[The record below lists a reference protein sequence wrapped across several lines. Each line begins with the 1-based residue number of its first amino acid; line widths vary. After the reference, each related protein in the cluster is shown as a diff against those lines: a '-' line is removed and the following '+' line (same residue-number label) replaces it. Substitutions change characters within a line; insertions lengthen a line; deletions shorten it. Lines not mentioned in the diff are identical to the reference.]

1 MRQGEINRQVR
12 YCLRRTALLHVARMG
27 LVHRPTRADHRC
39 SHSDET
45 SVPQEATA
53 SVFKDVK
60 NSVVVKA
67 DAAEGKSV
75 KPIFGE
81 PRPHSDTSP
90 GSTTRKSGRLAT
102 AVDKTE
108 TANKNERPEKPGTK
122 GTRSSRENVVVAP
135 VTRPRSLSPDELN
148 AIQMMLLFQDI
159 PPRTADP
166 RK

>member
-1 MRQGEINRQVR
+1 M
-12 YCLRRTALLHVARMG
+12 ARVG